1 MHPHVAVLTSG
12 ATFTLGYAE
21 ALSKGIEPNVAARKP
36 RSATPGAPDGLVDCN
51 TPLFV
56 YAHLGLYHARICEL
70 LQLPAPEGIRAPEG
84 WEELFKAGAP
94 CHHDPE
100 GTRYPAWNVVSEHY
114 FRSAK
119 LAIEAMAHAKDEQL
133 IAITAD
139 ETRRGRFPTVGSM
152 INFLLLGHP
161 MMHLG
166 QVSTW
171 RRCMGLPSAL

>member
-1 MHPHVAVLTSG
+1 MNPHVAVLTSG
-12 ATFTLGYAE
+12 AHFTLGYAE
-21 ALSKGIEPNVAARKP
+21 ALSKGIEANIASRKP
-36 RSATPGAPDGLVDCN
+36 KNPGSPDGVFDCN

-56 YAHLGLYHARICEL
+56 YAHLGLYPARICDL
-70 LQLPAPEGIRAPEG
+70 LQLPAPEGIRAPAS

-94 CHHDPE
+94 CHHDPQ
-100 GTRYPAWNVVSEHY
+100 GTIYPAWSAVSEHY

-139 ETRRGRFPTVGSM
+139 ESRRGRFPTVGSM
-152 INFLLLGHP
+152 INFLLLGHT

-166 QVSTW
+166 QISTW